1 MAKTNVALWGASGH
15 AKAVANAL
23 RFNPDIK
30 IIGYLDDVNIDR
42 HGQEFEGKPILG
54 GCEQLEALKERGIMS
69 FVLGFGH
76 CRRRIEVGNLL
87 LQKGFKLLS
96 VLHPKAIIAQD
107 AVIGEG
113 AVILAGAVVDPG
125 CRIGNYTI
133 INNGAIVSHECSIG
147 DGAHICP
154 GTQIAGKTLIGQ
166 GCWVGIGSTII
177 DKIIVGDNVFIGAGS
192 VVTKHISSGNM
203 VYGNPAKIIRKI
215 NQPF

>member
-1 MAKTNVALWGASGH
+1 MPKTNVAFWGASGH

-23 RFNPDIK
+23 RFNPDIE

-42 HGQEFEGKPILG
+42 HGQEYEGKPILG
-54 GCEQLEALKERGIMS
+54 GCEQLEALKERGIIS

-113 AVILAGAVVDPG
+113 AVILAGAVVDPD
-125 CRIGNYTI
+125 
-133 INNGAIVSHECSIG
+133 V
-147 DGAHICP
+147 
-154 GTQIAGKTLIGQ
+154 
-166 GCWVGIGSTII
+166 
-177 DKIIVGDNVFIGAGS
+177 GS
-192 VVTKHISSGNM
+192 VIIPLSIMVPLSAMSVVSVTVHIFVPVPRSPARRSSDRG
-203 VYGNPAKIIRKI
+203 VGLASAQRSLTKLLSVITSLSAPVL
-215 NQPF
+215 